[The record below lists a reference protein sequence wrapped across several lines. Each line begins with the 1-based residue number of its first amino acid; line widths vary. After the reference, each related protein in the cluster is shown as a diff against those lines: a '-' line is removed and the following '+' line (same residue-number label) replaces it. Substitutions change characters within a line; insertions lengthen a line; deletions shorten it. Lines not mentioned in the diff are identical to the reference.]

1 MSNLSLK
8 AAVKEDK
15 FNLKVIFT
23 LFFLIDLFLYPIFA
37 DRLLE
42 FFYLVMFQLSL
53 LVSLLYGLR
62 GQGKYKNV
70 MISLQSIARNR
81 DMDVDERE
89 SRLVS
94 MIHHACLELGF
105 VYEERNEEYGLFKF
119 TKKNV
124 TKKTKIIKNDN
135 NVKGGCKKLSLLGS
149 LLVIDE
155 VVLKQIGYMV
165 VGIWGVFS
173 PVIAMLLAELNF
185 HWALILFLTGTWV
198 FVDIFILF
206 YIHYIFKIEPI
217 VGSLVEAENTT

>member
-1 MSNLSLK
+1 MSNLTLK

-15 FNLKVIFT
+15 FNLKMIFT
-23 LFFLIDLFLYPIFA
+23 LFFLIDLFLYPIFI

-53 LVSLLYGLR
+53 LISLLYGLR
-62 GQGKYKNV
+62 GQGKYKNM

-81 DMDVDERE
+81 EMDVDERE

-124 TKKTKIIKNDN
+124 TKKNEN
-135 NVKGGCKKLSLLGS
+135 NKAR
-149 LLVIDE
+149 
-155 VVLKQIGYMV
+155 Q
-165 VGIWGVFS
+165 
-173 PVIAMLLAELNF
+173 
-185 HWALILFLTGTWV
+185 
-198 FVDIFILF
+198 
-206 YIHYIFKIEPI
+206 
-217 VGSLVEAENTT
+217 